1 MSSHDD
7 PGGIRLTRAHLLR
20 HSPRGAGSQGQAAVL
35 VDVAQ
40 DLLLRDL
47 HRVGLMHDL
56 VFKGGTALR
65 KLYAGTAGR
74 FSLDLDFCV
83 RDIGT
88 RADTVLDLLE
98 DHVTGLKL
106 GPFTFAIEHRRG
118 KRHLVVRSDG
128 LGSPESLSSKLDVS
142 PPPWLEPVNRA
153 WVPMPIHQRYG
164 DPPLPALPVIRL
176 EENLAEKISRL
187 NRATPARDM
196 YDLGWVADN
205 MLKSELDPALIR
217 RLAVLKVWVD
227 THGVSAADGTAWLPA
242 HSGGPFDPT
251 QWLRIRDPRE
261 YDEED
266 IGVLAVPAPRLRD
279 LSADV
284 SAHYAFLQQLDA
296 DERVVAAAQARDRP
310 TVLRMLAL
318 LPGHRLRDIGL
329 H

>member
-1 MSSHDD
+1 MNSHDD
-7 PGGIRLTRAHLLR
+7 PGGIHLTRAHLLR
-20 HSPRGAGSQGQAAVL
+20 HSPRGAGSQGQEAVL

-47 HRVGLMHDL
+47 HRIGLMHDL

-88 RADTVLDLLE
+88 QASTVLDLLE
-98 DHVTGLKL
+98 DHVTGLRL
-106 GPFTFAIEHRRG
+106 GPFSFAIEHRRG

-153 WVPMPIHQRYG
+153 WVPMPIHRRYG
-164 DPPLPALPVIRL
+164 NPPLPALPVVRL

-205 MLKSELDPALIR
+205 MLRSELDPALIR

-227 THGVSAADGTAWLPA
+227 TNGVTAADGTAWPPA

-279 LSADV
+279 LSADI
-284 SAHYAFLQQLDA
+284 SAQYAFLQQLDA
-296 DERVVAAAQARDRP
+296 DERLVSAAQARDRP
-310 TVLRMLAL
+310 TVLRMLAS

>member
-7 PGGIRLTRAHLLR
+7 LGGIRLTRAHLLR
-20 HSPRGAGSQGQAAVL
+20 HSPPGAGSQGQEAVL

-47 HRVGLMHDL
+47 HEVGLMHDL

-88 RADTVLDLLE
+88 QASTVLDLLE
-98 DHVTGLKL
+98 DHVTGLQL

-118 KRHLVVRSDG
+118 KRHLVVRSDE

-164 DPPLPALPVIRL
+164 NPPLPALPVVRL

-205 MLKSELDPALIR
+205 VLRSELDPALIR

-227 THGVSAADGTAWLPA
+227 THGVTAADGTACLPA

-279 LSADV
+279 LSSDV
-284 SAHYAFLQQLDA
+284 SAQYAFLHQLDA

-310 TVLRMLAL
+310 TVLRMLAS

>member
-1 MSSHDD
+1 MSPHDD
-7 PGGIRLTRAHLLR
+7 PGGIHLTRAHLLR
-20 HSPRGAGSQGQAAVL
+20 HSPRGAGSQGQEAVL

-47 HRVGLMHDL
+47 HEVGLMHDL

-88 RADTVLDLLE
+88 QASTVLDLLE

-118 KRHLVVRSDG
+118 KRHLVVRSDE

-142 PPPWLEPVNRA
+142 PPPWLESVNRG

-164 DPPLPALPVIRL
+164 NPPLPALPVVRL
-176 EENLAEKISRL
+176 EENLAEKIARL

-196 YDLGWVADN
+196 YDLRWVADN
-205 MLKSELDPALIR
+205 LLRSELDPSLIR
-217 RLAVLKVWVD
+217 RLAVLKIWVD
-227 THGVSAADGTAWLPA
+227 TQGVTAADGTAWLPA

-284 SAHYAFLQQLDA
+284 SAKYAFLQQLDA

-310 TVLRMLAL
+310 TVLRMLGS